1 MKAGAPPH
9 LFDQFSLNTLTIHI
23 KSLCHQY
30 FWQCFPLCQKLSH
43 FSTRHFHDFFHQ
55 KNKKSNNFFVKT
67 MGSTAVLCGLLHTFD
82 GKSLKVMKTKRKL
95 VLWKILPGLFSRIFS
110 MFLFWK
116 ADWWSLRARQY
127 SNSVSAR
134 DIKTR
139 NYRWHYLLVYHNR
152 A

>member
-1 MKAGAPPH
+1 M
-9 LFDQFSLNTLTIHI
+9 
-23 KSLCHQY
+23 
-30 FWQCFPLCQKLSH
+30 CQKLSH
-43 FSTRHFHDFFHQ
+43 FSTRHFHNFFHQ

-67 MGSTAVLCGLLHTFD
+67 LGSTAVLCGLLHTFD

-134 DIKTR
+134 EITR
-139 NYRWHYLLVYHNR
+139 NYRWRYLLVYPTEISRSALYFLNLKVKIWGVLFKSCGHLSFK
-152 A
+152 